1 MNLPTLPTDNLYK
14 FTALSGLAIIALCI
28 IWPLQRYNE
37 IKLKMAEIHIQI
49 EVLEIDIENIGDDIL
64 DALATKGISSTKKQ
78 ALIRNYLKDLLK
90 REDINKLSKE
100 WKGEPV
106 LNVKEQ
112 AIFRKQHNEI
122 KKRLV
127 KIRGE
132 REKVIILINELSTYY
147 WIIRIGGWVGLILF
161 LSGLGSWYLFTQMP
175 NDILLQKQIKG
186 DG

>member
-14 FTALSGLAIIALCI
+14 FTALFGLAIIAFCI

-37 IKLKMAEIHIQI
+37 INLKMAEIHIQI
-49 EVLEIDIENIGDDIL
+49 EILEIDIENIWDDIL
-64 DALATKGISSTKKQ
+64 DALATKGISSTKEQ
-78 ALIRNYLKDLLK
+78 ALIRNYLKDLFK
-90 REDINKLSKE
+90 MKDINKLSKE

-106 LNVKEQ
+106 LNIKEQ
-112 AIFRKQHNEI
+112 AIFRKQNNEI
-122 KKRLV
+122 KKKLV
-127 KIRGE
+127 KIMGE
-132 REKVIILINELSTYY
+132 KEKVIIYIKELNTYY

-161 LSGLGSWYLFTQMP
+161 FLGMGSWYIFTQRP